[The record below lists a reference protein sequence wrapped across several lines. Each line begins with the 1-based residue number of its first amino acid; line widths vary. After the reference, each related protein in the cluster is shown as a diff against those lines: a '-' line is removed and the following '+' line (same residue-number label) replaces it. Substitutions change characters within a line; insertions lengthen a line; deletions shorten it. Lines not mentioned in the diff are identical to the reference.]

1 MLVLSRK
8 SGESIRIGD
17 DIEIMVIRIDETKV
31 RIGIKAPRSMP
42 VHRNEIAEAIEREK
56 IIEKTRPD

>member
-8 SGESIRIGD
+8 SGESIYIGD